1 MVGIFRNEAR
11 SMNNDMIP
19 IADYA
24 AIHGV
29 TPQTIRDRIKRGLH
43 PEAVKMAGVWLID
56 KEAPYRPDGRKKR
69 PRD

>member
-1 MVGIFRNEAR
+1 
-11 SMNNDMIP
+11 MIP

-24 AIHGV
+24 ANHGV

-43 PEAVKMAGVWLID
+43 PEAVKMAGVWLIPR
-56 KEAPYRPDGRKKR
+56 EAPYRPDGRKKR